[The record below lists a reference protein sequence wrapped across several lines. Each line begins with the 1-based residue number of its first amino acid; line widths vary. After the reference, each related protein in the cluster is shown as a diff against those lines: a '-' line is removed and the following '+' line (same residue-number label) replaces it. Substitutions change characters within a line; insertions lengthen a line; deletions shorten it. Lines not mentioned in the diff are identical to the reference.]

1 MKVPTYKQETA
12 RTRETGSRNF
22 SAQVSGRALAAPF
35 EAQAEVFGQ
44 LANQSLDFMSAQL
57 KRERDS
63 QENDEQNAY
72 IEERARVL
80 QVIDETPVGQTF
92 PDPNISKPRDG
103 ITFNSESDAERFFEQ
118 SMQRFKANRG
128 FQFAN
133 KQREDSF
140 TSRIERNDI
149 LIKSKLVTNSREKV
163 VAKAFAS
170 FSNNLDTLANDALQQ
185 ARDLP
190 VSFVYDFP
198 SGDEEE
204 SFVFAL
210 NNPQI
215 QASLK
220 EIFEKIDNG
229 VSSGFFSEEKAI
241 EIKAKT
247 KKDLSLNILK
257 DQINRA
263 TSIESLEFMQQ
274 QIEKLQTSD
283 ISTQDRIALLN
294 ATEEDIDAFIAAET
308 AEKKAELARQTGLS
322 ADLALKLT
330 EEVLKDPGRA
340 EALRQQLIGGVL
352 DEQLLPSDRITLLR
366 LVNSKVNEVSESQR
380 ALIESLTARAGYV
393 EELVGQGRRPD
404 RPAAEKIVSDLI
416 DLGEI
421 ERANR
426 LKLVLKVDELTS
438 SVDGMSPGAISAQ
451 INDVNDTAP
460 LQMFPGS
467 SAEEA
472 AVFQQIVLNSL
483 KKKGS
488 KASAFFQKGFP
499 LDYFAETNEVPEL
512 NYTERESINERL
524 NLVEEATRKF
534 TEGSGQSFD
543 QVKKQMQPLRESE
556 VKGIAKLL
564 DGDRLTPQDKANL
577 LINLQPLLSEY
588 PSTISKL
595 AESKKADV
603 YVLASQLPIP
613 VSADII
619 SGLNQPSV
627 LNEVT
632 RQKLADDVTDKLGQT
647 FLYIRDGKRSQ
658 NLIEKAIVAHVR
670 ANAPANFED
679 ADLPELIDNAIDLI
693 APIGKRGDNTFELP
707 RPLNVNGDDDSF
719 GRMFDAAGNE
729 ITDLDQKRDL
739 MELWFENF
747 SVDMVKLF
755 AGEGLSDGFDTPE
768 KLEVVVKQIQDG
780 ELLPVSINNNK
791 YAFVRGGANMERL
804 SKKNGKPFF
813 VSWTRDIERILYS
826 ILLEK
831 QKGIGRGNIASQA
844 EGGETT

>member
-1 MKVPTYKQETA
+1 M
-12 RTRETGSRNF
+12 
-22 SAQVSGRALAAPF
+22 SGRALAAPF

-44 LANQSLDFMSAQL
+44 LANQSIDFMSAQL
-57 KRERDS
+57 KIERDS
-63 QENDEQNAY
+63 QENDEQSAY

-80 QVIDETPVGQTF
+80 QVIEETPVGQTF
-92 PDPNISKPRDG
+92 PDSNISGPRDS

-149 LIKSKLVTNSREKV
+149 LIKSKLVTNSRERV

-294 ATEEDIDAFIAAET
+294 ATEQDIDAFIAAET
-308 AEKKAELARQTGLS
+308 AEEKAELARRTGLS

-330 EEVLKDPGRA
+330 EEVLKDPDRA
-340 EALRQQLIGGVL
+340 EALRQQLIDGAL

-366 LVNSKVNEVSESQR
+366 LVNSKVNQVSESQR

-393 EELVGQGRRPD
+393 EDLVGQGVRPD

-416 DLGEI
+416 DVGEI

-438 SVDGMSPGAISAQ
+438 SVDGMSPGAISSQ

-467 SAEEA
+467 SPEEA
-472 AVFQQIVLNSL
+472 AAFQQIVLNSL
-483 KKKGS
+483 KKKAS

-499 LDYFAETNEVPEL
+499 LDYFAQTSEVPEL
-512 NYTERESINERL
+512 NYRDRESINARL
-524 NLVEEATRKF
+524 NLVEDATRKF
-534 TEGSGQSFD
+534 TEGSD
-543 QVKKQMQPLRESE
+543 Q
-556 VKGIAKLL
+556 
-564 DGDRLTPQDKANL
+564 
-577 LINLQPLLSEY
+577 
-588 PSTISKL
+588 
-595 AESKKADV
+595 
-603 YVLASQLPIP
+603 
-613 VSADII
+613 
-619 SGLNQPSV
+619 
-627 LNEVT
+627 
-632 RQKLADDVTDKLGQT
+632 
-647 FLYIRDGKRSQ
+647 
-658 NLIEKAIVAHVR
+658 
-670 ANAPANFED
+670 
-679 ADLPELIDNAIDLI
+679 
-693 APIGKRGDNTFELP
+693 
-707 RPLNVNGDDDSF
+707 
-719 GRMFDAAGNE
+719 
-729 ITDLDQKRDL
+729 
-739 MELWFENF
+739 
-747 SVDMVKLF
+747 
-755 AGEGLSDGFDTPE
+755 
-768 KLEVVVKQIQDG
+768 
-780 ELLPVSINNNK
+780 
-791 YAFVRGGANMERL
+791 
-804 SKKNGKPFF
+804 
-813 VSWTRDIERILYS
+813 
-826 ILLEK
+826 
-831 QKGIGRGNIASQA
+831 
-844 EGGETT
+844 